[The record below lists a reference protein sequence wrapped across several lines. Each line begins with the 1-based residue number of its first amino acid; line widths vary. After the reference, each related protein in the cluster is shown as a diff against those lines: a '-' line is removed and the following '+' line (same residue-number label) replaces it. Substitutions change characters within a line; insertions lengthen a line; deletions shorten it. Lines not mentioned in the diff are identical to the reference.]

1 MAKKR
6 RGSKTALGIAAIRA
20 IEHEL
25 PPEQRI
31 IDDPFARHF
40 VGEYLYRLIH
50 TLSKVGWSARRA
62 PGVIGWLV
70 ARERAMDEALIR
82 ALNEGIEQL
91 VILGAGYDA
100 RAYRFAR
107 QLRGVAV
114 FEVDTEATQA
124 AKKERVEMFMD
135 ELEMDIKF
143 VPVDLETQTLADALV
158 GAGYDPTRCTFFIWQ
173 GVVMYLTPKSVDAT
187 LKFIRTQ
194 SGAGSS
200 VVFDYVDQDAITGKN
215 PNYEIQRA
223 NRYARFGGERIQF
236 GVPGDEAVQWL
247 ADRGF
252 TDVENAA
259 SESFHARYFHG
270 ANESRAV
277 TSGCGIL
284 FGRISGVSET

>member
-6 RGSKTALGIAAIRA
+6 WGSKTALGIAAIRA

-25 PPEQRI
+25 PPAQRI

-40 VGEYLYRLIH
+40 VGEFLHRLIY
-50 TLSKVGWSARRA
+50 TVSRFGWSARQA

-91 VILGAGYDA
+91 LILGAGYDA

-114 FEVDTEATQA
+114 FEVDEEATQA
-124 AKKERVEMFMD
+124 AKMVRVEMFMD
-135 ELEMDIKF
+135 ELELDIKF
-143 VPVDLETQTLADALV
+143 VPVDFETQALGDALV
-158 GAGYDPTRCTFFIWQ
+158 GAGYDPTRRTFFIWQ
-173 GVVMYLTPKSVDAT
+173 GVVAYLTPESVDAT
-187 LKFIRTQ
+187 LAFIRTQ

-200 VVFDYVDQDAITGKN
+200 VVFDYIDQDAITGRK
-215 PNYEIQRA
+215 PNYEIQRT

-236 GVPGDEAVQWL
+236 GIQRAEAVQWL
-247 ADRGF
+247 AERGF
-252 TDVENAA
+252 TGVENTP
-259 SESFHARYFHG
+259 SESLHARYFHG
-270 ANESRAV
+270 ENASRVV
-277 TSGCGIL
+277 TSGYGIL
-284 FGRISGVSET
+284 FGRVG